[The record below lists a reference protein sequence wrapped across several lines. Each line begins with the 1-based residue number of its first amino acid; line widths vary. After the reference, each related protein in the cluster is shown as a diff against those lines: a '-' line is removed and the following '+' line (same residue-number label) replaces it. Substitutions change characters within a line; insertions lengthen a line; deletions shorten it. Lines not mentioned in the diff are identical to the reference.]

1 MDPLHFSIAA
11 APLAVYLLMLAILN
25 LSSRPFL
32 TTGARDIAALGIG
45 VSGLVIAG
53 PMELFFPEGAA
64 ARFGPYVWIL
74 LIVFYGLCVSLTV
87 LLMRPRL
94 VVYNMTTEQLR
105 PLLTEIATRI
115 DTKSRWTGDSL
126 LIPTLGVHLQL
137 ESVELLRNVQLVASG
152 NQQSFEGWAKIEA
165 DLKTSLKSLKVR
177 PSMLGFFLIGI
188 SLCLAVSCGAW
199 MLLDKPTVAQA
210 LDEMLRK

>member
-11 APLAVYLLMLAILN
+11 APLAVYTLMLAILN
-25 LSSRPFL
+25 LSLRPFL

-94 VVYNMTTEQLR
+94 VIYNITIEQLR
-105 PLLTEIATRI
+105 PLLSEIATGC
-115 DTKSRWTGDSL
+115 DSNSRWIGDSL
-126 LIPTLGVHLQL
+126 LIPSLGVHFQL
-137 ESVELLRNVQLVASG
+137 ESVDWLKNVQLVASG

-165 DLKTSLKSLKVR
+165 ELKASLKNLKVR
-177 PSMLGFFLIGI
+177 PSMLGFFMIGI

-199 MLLDKPTVAQA
+199 MLLDKQTVAQA